1 MALAGKRGCIVPLG
15 VLCRLVDEISATWV
29 ERAGMG
35 TFYGMCGGGLAHTAL
50 WTTVVNVQLKID
62 ARNGRLLRLSGYSCV
77 RAMDID
83 VAPCGFATRLQS
95 EGTRVRRRGSL

>member
-1 MALAGKRGCIVPLG
+1 
-15 VLCRLVDEISATWV
+15 
-29 ERAGMG
+29 MG

-77 RAMDID
+77 RAMDTD